1 MKLFG
6 LALYMDN
13 WPAFCFGKKAW
24 VCKIIWS
31 PVKRKFCWFHY
42 TTTTENVWYQRTNS
56 DPFRLYGV
64 MILPHEN
71 IYDLDD

>member
-6 LALYMDN
+6 LALYMGN

-31 PVKRKFCWFHY
+31 PVKHKFCWFHFSL
-42 TTTTENVWYQRTNS
+42 TSEEVWRQRTNS
-56 DPFRLYGV
+56 DPYKFFGI
-64 MILPHEN
+64 MILPKEN
-71 IYDLDD
+71 IYDLND

>member
-6 LALYMDN
+6 LALFMNN

-31 PVKRKFCWFHY
+31 PVYHKFCCYHY
-42 TTTTENVWYQRTNS
+42 TTTAEKIWWQRVNS
-56 DPFRLYGV
+56 YPFRFFGI

-71 IYDLDD
+71 IHDLDD

>member
-6 LALYMDN
+6 LAIYMNN

-31 PVKRKFCWFHY
+31 PMYRKFCCYHFAS
-42 TTTTENVWYQRTNS
+42 TSENVWWQRVNS
-56 DPFRLYGV
+56 YRFRFYGV